1 MGWDLKMDDF
11 IRDYLDA
18 KHIKKEK
25 KIQGDQAGVLGQ
37 AIWNY
42 IAIKYGASNISNILN
57 LTRIMHK
64 EDVSISNTLGI
75 SYNQFSKNWK
85 NYYAF
90 GKDQIAKNYEPLVKE
105 KIIATNKKENLYFN
119 DVAVSES
126 GQYIAYTENSYGKIS
141 VYLRDRDTGNETRI
155 LQGGYQVEA
164 DHVDQDLPLLDFAGD
179 NLLGIIYFK
188 RGFLYL
194 ATYHLETG
202 LLNEK
207 PLTRFNQVKSFS
219 LNQNGRLAIISGDT
233 DGKSDLFL
241 VSVLRNSV
249 RRITSDI
256 FDDIDPTFIP
266 GTAAIVFSSNRP
278 SDELNIADTRIN
290 LSILIY
296 FYSI

>member
-1 MGWDLKMDDF
+1 M
-11 IRDYLDA
+11 
-18 KHIKKEK
+18 
-25 KIQGDQAGVLGQ
+25 
-37 AIWNY
+37 
-42 IAIKYGASNISNILN
+42 
-57 LTRIMHK
+57 
-64 EDVSISNTLGI
+64 
-75 SYNQFSKNWK
+75 
-85 NYYAF
+85 
-90 GKDQIAKNYEPLVKE
+90 
-105 KIIATNKKENLYFN
+105 
-119 DVAVSES
+119 AVSES
-126 GQYIAYTENSYGKIS
+126 GKYIAYTENLYGKIS

-164 DHVDQDLPLLDFAGD
+164 DHMDQDLPLLDFAGD
-179 NLLGIIYFK
+179 NILGVIYFK

-194 ATYHLETG
+194 ASYHIETG

-207 PLTRFNQVKSFS
+207 PLTRFNQIKSFS

-278 SDELNIADTRIN
+278 SDALNISDTSIKYLNDHFN
-290 LSILIY
+290 LFWRPMVHYALY
-296 FYSI
+296 K